1 MNNYNILIID
11 DQRETV
17 ELMEMYLKNEWYNV
31 FKALNGADGINLIK
45 NHRIH
50 LILLDIMML
59 EIDGMK
65 IYRKIRNALSIPII
79 RTSTKVQGMDKI
91 LDLSIG
97 AYDYMT
103 KPFNPME
110 LITRVK
116 SQLRRSFYFNETLKA
131 QKDEKH
137 FESNN
142 TVMVHMWRLR
152 EKIEEGPKN
161 PKFIE
166 MVWGGGYKIEK

>member
-1 MNNYNILIID
+1 MNDYNILIID

-17 ELMEMYLKNEWYNV
+17 ELMEIYLKNEGYNV

-110 LITRVK
+110 LII
-116 SQLRRSFYFNETLKA
+116 LK
-131 QKDEKH
+131 K
-137 FESNN
+137 
-142 TVMVHMWRLR
+142 
-152 EKIEEGPKN
+152 P
-161 PKFIE
+161 
-166 MVWGGGYKIEK
+166 